1 MWCRWLVFTL
11 IAITLTTPSAVR
23 AQLPKDQKVKAAT
36 RLDWEFASKGFGAAA
51 LKLPANYDSTKQRYQ
66 LFIPAKY
73 DAAKRWPLVL
83 FISPSDQPT
92 GWKAWQ
98 KVCEDEGVFFAS
110 PFGAGNNVPAG
121 QRTRIVLDVL
131 DDLRRSHSIDPDQTY
146 LAGFSGGGR
155 MACAIAL
162 ALPELFGG
170 VAPVCGTNP
179 IGGATYLR
187 HRLQDRFSVALVTG
201 EKDFNRKE
209 NETYLAPWLDE
220 IGVRSKL
227 WVAPKVAHDIPGP
240 ETMAEV
246 YRWLRD
252 DLPRRQAE
260 ATKRPELALAAHEA
274 PAAAESAQRLLKAAE
289 AELAQPAR
297 TWRGVALLQG
307 TVQRWPATDAGRK
320 AKSLLQKI
328 GSDEKLLA
336 LIAEQGA
343 DDEVKAVSAQAKAF
357 ERFGMLDKA
366 TEAWSIL
373 LRNYADT
380 PVARDAQQQI
390 ERLRGKKKG

>member
-1 MWCRWLVFTL
+1 MLNRYVLGIMLGIGLAMPRPCM
-11 IAITLTTPSAVR
+11 
-23 AQLPKDQKVKAAT
+23 AQALKEQKVKEAA
-36 RLDWEFASKGFGAAA
+36 RLDWEFACKGFGAAA
-51 LKLPANYDSTKQRYQ
+51 ARLPAGYDSAKQRYQ
-66 LFIPAKY
+66 LFVPAKY

-83 FISPSDQPT
+83 FISAGDQPA

-98 KVCEDEGVFFAS
+98 KTCQDEGVFFVS
-110 PFGAGNNVPAG
+110 PFSAGNNVPAG

-155 MACAIAL
+155 MACAIAF

-179 IGGATYLR
+179 IGGTTYLR
-187 HRLQDRFSVALVTG
+187 HRLHDRFSVALVTG

-209 NETYLAPWLDE
+209 NEAYMAPWLDE
-220 IGVRSKL
+220 IGVRTKL

-240 ETMAEV
+240 DTMAEV

-260 ATKRPELALAAHEA
+260 AKKRPDLALTANEA
-274 PAAAESAQRLLKAAE
+274 PDAAESAQRLLKVAE

-307 TVQRWPATDAGRK
+307 TVQRWPGTDAGKK
-320 AKSLLQKI
+320 AKSLLQKV
-328 GSDEKLLA
+328 GNDEKLLA

-343 DDEVKAVSAQAKAF
+343 DDEVKAVSAQAKAL

-366 TEAWSIL
+366 AEAWTIL

-390 ERLRGKKKG
+390 DRLRAKKQ